1 MLAFYGKLHT
11 AIVVRIP
18 LIQQGVPRAPRFVNK
33 LRAGWQCQVRRGHR
47 PHHAFAAGVFSLSF
61 FKNLPF
67 EWLVGLRYTRAGK
80 RSGRNSFISFISLI
94 SMAGIAL
101 GVAALIVVL
110 SVMNGF
116 QKEVRDRMLS
126 VLSHIEV
133 YEPSG
138 SLPNWQQTAT
148 LAMQD
153 KEVIGTAPYVAAQ
166 AMITKDDTVR
176 GVMIRGILPEQ
187 EPKVS
192 EVASQIVQGSFGA
205 LKPGEF
211 NIILGSEL
219 ARGMQVQVGDRI
231 TLIAPQG
238 QVTPAGV
245 IPRLKQFTVGAI
257 FNAGHFEYDSSLAFI
272 HIEDAEKMFKL
283 DAPSGL
289 RLRVADMQRAPEVA
303 YDLSRILGGDLL
315 ISDWSKQNRNWF
327 AAVQTE
333 KRMMF
338 IILTLIIAVAAFNL
352 VSTLVMTVTDKQADI
367 AILRTLG
374 SSPGSIMKI
383 FMVQGALVGIIGTI
397 IGVTLGVIV
406 ALNVDVIVPFIE
418 HLLGVQ
424 FLPRDIYL
432 ISALPSDLRW
442 PDVWTIGLVAVVLAF
457 LATIYPSW
465 WAARVKPAEALRYE

>member
-1 MLAFYGKLHT
+1 L
-11 AIVVRIP
+11 
-18 LIQQGVPRAPRFVNK
+18 
-33 LRAGWQCQVRRGHR
+33 
-47 PHHAFAAGVFSLSF
+47 SL
-61 FKNLPF
+61 KNLPF

-80 RSGRNSFISFISLI
+80 RSARNSFISFISMI

-126 VLSHIEV
+126 VLAHIEV
-133 YEPSG
+133 FDPTG
-138 SLPNWQQTAT
+138 ALPDWQQTA
-148 LAMQD
+148 
-153 KEVIGTAPYVAAQ
+153 KEAFMDREVKGAAPYVAGQ
-166 AMITKDDTVR
+166 AMMTRDDTVR
-176 GVMIRGILPEQ
+176 GVVVRGVLPQE

-192 EVASQIVQGSFGA
+192 DVAAQVKQGSFND
-205 LKPGEF
+205 LRPGEF
-211 NIILGSEL
+211 NIVLGLEL
-219 ARGMQVQVGDRI
+219 ARSMQARVGDRV

-245 IPRLKQFTVGAI
+245 IPRLKQFTVVGI
-257 FNAGHFEYDSSLAFI
+257 FEAGHFEFDSSLAFM
-272 HIEDAEKMFKL
+272 HLEDAEKMFRL
-283 DAPSGL
+283 SAPSGL
-289 RLRVADMQRAPEVA
+289 RLRIADMQQAPQVA
-303 YDLSRILGGDLL
+303 QDLSRILSGDVL
-315 ISDWSKQNRNWF
+315 IRDWSQQNRNWF

-383 FMVQGALVGIIGTI
+383 FMIQGALVGLIGTA
-397 IGVTLGVIV
+397 LGVGGGVLV

-457 LATIYPSW
+457 VATLYPSW
-465 WAARVKPAEALRYE
+465 RAARVRPAEALRYE

>member
-1 MLAFYGKLHT
+1 VSHAALYGKLLAFDGL
-11 AIVVRIP
+11 AIVFIP
-18 LIQQGVPRAPRFVNK
+18 DPSPVFAGEGEPL
-33 LRAGWQCQVRRGHR
+33 LRSV
-47 PHHAFAAGVFSLSF
+47 SLSF
-61 FKNLPF
+61 IKNLPF
-67 EWLVGLRYTRAGK
+67 EWQVGLRYTRAGK
-80 RSGRNSFISFISLI
+80 RSARNSFISFISLI

-126 VLSHIEV
+126 VLSHVEV
-133 YEPSG
+133 LGASG
-138 SLPNWQQTAT
+138 TLPNWETIAKE
-148 LAMQD
+148 AFQD
-153 KEVIGTAPYVAAQ
+153 KEVKGAAPYVLAQ
-166 AMITKDDTVR
+166 SMLIRDDNMHGAIVR
-176 GVMIRGILPEQ
+176 GVLPQE

-192 EVASQIVQGSFGA
+192 DVASQVRQGNFND

-211 NIILGSEL
+211 NIVLGSEL
-219 ARGMQVQVGDRI
+219 ARGLQVQLGDKV
-231 TLIAPQG
+231 TLAAPQG

-245 IPRLKQFTVGAI
+245 LPRLKPFTVVGI
-257 FNAGHFEYDSSLAFI
+257 FEAGHYEYDSTFAFI
-272 HIEDAEKMFKL
+272 HMDDALKMFRM

-289 RLRVADMQRAPEVA
+289 RLKIADMQRAPQVA
-303 YDLSRILGGDLL
+303 FDLSRILTGDVL
-315 ISDWSKQNRNWF
+315 IRDWSKQNRNWF

-333 KRMMF
+333 KTMMF
-338 IILTLIIAVAAFNL
+338 LILTLIIAVAAFNL

-374 SSPGSIMKI
+374 ASPRSVMKI
-383 FMVQGALVGIIGTI
+383 FMIQGALVGLIGTA
-397 IGVTLGVIV
+397 IGVAMGVIV

-442 PDVWTIGLVAVVLAF
+442 PDVGVIGSVAVMLAF
-457 LATIYPSW
+457 VATLYPSW

>member
-1 MLAFYGKLHT
+1 L
-11 AIVVRIP
+11 
-18 LIQQGVPRAPRFVNK
+18 
-33 LRAGWQCQVRRGHR
+33 
-47 PHHAFAAGVFSLSF
+47 SLFNS
-61 FKNLPF
+61 LPF

-80 RSGRNSFISFISLI
+80 RSARNSFISFISLI

-126 VLSHIEV
+126 VLAHIEV
-133 YEPSG
+133 SDANG
-138 SLPNWQQTAT
+138 ALPDWQQTAQEAF
-148 LAMQD
+148 LD
-153 KEVIGTAPYVAAQ
+153 KDVKGAAPYVAGQ
-166 AMITKDDTVR
+166 AMMTREDTVR
-176 GVMIRGILPEQ
+176 GVVVRGVLPAE

-192 EVASQIVQGSFGA
+192 DVASQIRKGNFNDLRA
-205 LKPGEF
+205 GEF
-211 NIILGSEL
+211 NIVLGLEL
-219 ARGMQVQVGDRI
+219 ARAMQVRVGDKV

-245 IPRLKQFTVGAI
+245 IPRLKQFTVVGI
-257 FNAGHFEYDSSLAFI
+257 FEAGHFEFDSSLAFM
-272 HIEDAEKMFKL
+272 HIDDAEKMFRL
-283 DAPSGL
+283 SAPSGL
-289 RLRVADMQRAPEVA
+289 RLRIANMQEAPQVAQ
-303 YDLSRILGGDLL
+303 DLSRILTGNVL
-315 ISDWSKQNRNWF
+315 IRDWSSQNRTWF

-383 FMVQGALVGIIGTI
+383 FMIQGALVGLIGTG
-397 IGVTLGVIV
+397 IGVAGGVLI

-442 PDVWTIGLVAVVLAF
+442 PDVSTIGLVAVVLAF
-457 LATIYPSW
+457 LATLYPSW
-465 WAARVKPAEALRYE
+465 RAARVRPAEALRYE